1 MCERRQVPYRQL
13 IGLRRWT
20 VPDSLPTLACLQ
32 SGKPS
37 TVLLPVSK
45 FDRMSHEDLSKH
57 TPFMRQYLSA
67 KAEHP
72 DVLLFFRMGDFYE
85 LFFDDARKAARLLDI
100 TLTQRGQ
107 SGGAPIPMAGV
118 PYHAAENYLARLVR
132 LGESVAICEQIGDPA
147 LAKGIVERKVIRI
160 VTPGTVTDAAL
171 LEERRD
177 NLLLAIAAGAHGA
190 YGLAWVDLSSG
201 RFLLSEVPNGEAL
214 AAELARLQPAETLID
229 ENVVWPKLVI
239 ALPGLRK
246 RPPWHFDGD
255 AATRELNRFFGTRDL
270 GGFGVDGMPL
280 AIAAAGCL
288 LGYVEETQKSALPH
302 VTGMAVESASETI
315 ALDAATRRNL
325 EIDTHPSGRT
335 EHTLLGVLDE
345 TVTPMGAR
353 LLRRWLNRP
362 LRSREQLCHRH
373 QAIGMLM
380 DGRHYEGLR
389 EVLRGIGDL
398 ERILARVALRSAR
411 PRDLSTLRDG
421 LAAAPGI
428 GALILDREDQKA
440 AIHGR
445 TLQQELSPLLCAL
458 VERIGDHADT
468 AALLARAI
476 VEQPP
481 VLQRDGGVVAD
492 GYDAELD
499 ELRRLSTHADQYL
512 VELEEREKA
521 ASGISTL
528 KVGYNRVHGYYI
540 EISKGQSD
548 KAPTH
553 YTRRQTTKNAERY
566 ITEELKT
573 FEDKVLSAKERSLM
587 RERALYETLLDTLT
601 AKLEP
606 LKVAATAMAELD
618 VLGTL
623 AERAEA
629 LDWSAPEL
637 TDEPGIAIERGRHPV
652 VEKVRDEPFEPNDLR
667 LDDTRRMLVIT
678 GPNMGGKS
686 TYMRQNALIV
696 LLAHIGSYVPA
707 ASAVIGPIDR
717 IFTRIGAGDDL
728 SRGQSTFMVEMS
740 ETANILHNATADS
753 LVLMDEVGRG
763 TSTYDGLSLAR
774 AAAVHLARSS
784 RAYTLFATHYFEL
797 TELATEIPAI
807 ANVHL
812 DAVEY
817 GEQLVFM
824 HAVKDGPANR
834 SFGLQVAALAGLPK
848 SVIADAKRTLAE
860 LERGMHQ
867 HAGKPVAEN
876 SPQLGLFAPAQPSVV
891 ERALETIDP
900 DALTPREA
908 LEALYRLKSL
918 D

>member
-1 MCERRQVPYRQL
+1 MNQ
-13 IGLRRWT
+13 
-20 VPDSLPTLACLQ
+20 D
-32 SGKPS
+32 
-37 TVLLPVSK
+37 
-45 FDRMSHEDLSKH
+45 DLTKH

-85 LFFDDARKAARLLDI
+85 LFYDDARKAARLLDI

-118 PYHAAENYLARLVR
+118 PYHAVENYLARLVR
-132 LGESVAICEQIGDPA
+132 LGESVAICEQMGDPA
-147 LAKGIVERKVIRI
+147 LAKGIVERKVVRI

-201 RFLLSEVPNGEAL
+201 RFLLSEVPNAEAL
-214 AAELARLQPAETLID
+214 AAELARLQPAETLVGED
-229 ENVVWPKLVI
+229 VAWPKLVS

-255 AATRELNRFFGTRDL
+255 AAKRELNRFFGTRDL
-270 GGFGVDGMPL
+270 GGFGVDKLPL
-280 AIAAAGCL
+280 AVAAAGCL

-302 VTGMAVESASETI
+302 LTGMAVESASETI

-325 EIDTHPSGRT
+325 ELDTHPSGRT

-353 LLRRWLNRP
+353 LLRRWLTRP
-362 LRSREQLCHRH
+362 LRARDLLRQRH
-373 QAIGMLM
+373 QAIGTLI
-380 DGRHYEGLR
+380 DSRRCEPLR
-389 EVLRGIGDL
+389 ETLRGIGDL

-421 LAAAPGI
+421 LLAAPE
-428 GALILDREDQKA
+428 LRTRVKDLD
-440 AIHGR
+440 
-445 TLQQELSPLLCAL
+445 SPLLHTL
-458 VERIGDHADT
+458 VERIGDHADS

-476 VEQPP
+476 VRQPP
-481 VLQRDGGVVAD
+481 VLQRDGGVIAD

-521 ASGISTL
+521 ASGITTL

-540 EISKGQSD
+540 EITKAQSD

-587 RERALYETLLDTLT
+587 RERALYEALLDTLT
-601 AKLEP
+601 EKLEP
-606 LKVAATAMAELD
+606 LKTAAAAMAELD
-618 VLGTL
+618 VLATL

-629 LDWSAPEL
+629 LDWSAPQL

-652 VEKVRDEPFEPNDLR
+652 VEKVRDEPFEPNDLK

-707 ASAVIGPIDR
+707 ASAVIGPVDR

-774 AAAVHLARSS
+774 AAAVHLARNS

-797 TELATEIPAI
+797 TELANEFAAI

-824 HAVKDGPANR
+824 HAVKEGPANR

-848 SVIADAKRTLAE
+848 SVIADARRTLAE

-867 HAGKPVAEN
+867 HASTPAPAAES
-876 SPQLGLFAPAQPSVV
+876 SPQLGLFAPAQPSAA
-891 ERALETIDP
+891 ERALEQIDP

-908 LEALYRLKSL
+908 LEALYRLKQL
-918 D
+918 G

>member
-1 MCERRQVPYRQL
+1 MAAQDFE
-13 IGLRRWT
+13 
-20 VPDSLPTLACLQ
+20 S
-32 SGKPS
+32 
-37 TVLLPVSK
+37 
-45 FDRMSHEDLSKH
+45 H
-57 TPFMRQYLSA
+57 TPFMRQYLAA

-85 LFFDDARKAARLLDI
+85 LFYDDARKAARLLDI

-107 SGGAPIPMAGV
+107 SAGQPIAMAGV

-147 LAKGIVERKVIRI
+147 TSKGPVERKVVRI

-177 NLLLAIAAGAHGA
+177 NLLMAIAAGATGA

-201 RFLLSEVPNGEAL
+201 RFLLSEVPTAESL
-214 AAELARLQPAETLID
+214 AAELARLQPAETLVAED
-229 ENVVWPKLVI
+229 VVWPKLVSG
-239 ALPGLRK
+239 LPGLRK

-255 AATRELNRFFGTRDL
+255 AARRELNRFFGTRDL
-270 GGFGVDGMPL
+270 GGFGVDKLPL
-280 AIAAAGCL
+280 AVAAAGCL

-302 VTGMAVESASETI
+302 LSGMAVESAGDTI

-325 EIDTHPSGRT
+325 ELDTHPSGRT
-335 EHTLLGVLDE
+335 EHTMLGVLDE
-345 TVTPMGAR
+345 SVTPMGAR

-362 LRSREQLCHRH
+362 LRSRDLLRGRH
-373 QAIGMLM
+373 QAIGTLI
-380 DGRHYEGLR
+380 DSRLHETLR
-389 EVLRGIGDL
+389 EQLRGIGDL

-421 LAAAPGI
+421 LAAAPSI
-428 GALILDREDQKA
+428 ASAIFPHREDQKA
-440 AIHGR
+440 AIHGG
-445 TLQQELSPLLCAL
+445 TLEKELSPLLAEL
-458 VERIGDHADT
+458 VARIGDHADT
-468 AALLARAI
+468 AALLARA
-476 VEQPP
+476 VVPQPP
-481 VLQRDGGVVAD
+481 VLQRDGGVIAD

-499 ELRRLSTHADQYL
+499 ELRRLATHADQYL

-521 ASGISTL
+521 ASGINTL

-540 EISKGQSD
+540 EISKGQAD

-587 RERALYETLLDTLT
+587 RERALYEALLDTLI
-601 AKLEP
+601 AQLEP
-606 LKVAATAMAELD
+606 LKNAASAMAELD
-618 VLGTL
+618 VIATL
-623 AERAEA
+623 AERATT

-637 TDEPGIAIERGRHPV
+637 SDTPGIAIERGRHPV
-652 VEKVRDEPFEPNDLR
+652 VEKVREEPFEPNDLA
-667 LDDTRRMLVIT
+667 LDDNRRMLVIT

-707 ASAVIGPIDR
+707 SRAVIGPIDR

-740 ETANILHNATADS
+740 ETANILHNATEHS

-763 TSTYDGLSLAR
+763 TSTYDGLALAR
-774 AAAVHLARSS
+774 AAAVHLAASS
-784 RAYTLFATHYFEL
+784 RSYTLFATHYFEL
-797 TELATEIPAI
+797 TELANEYASI

-824 HAVKDGPANR
+824 HAVKEGPANR

-848 SVIADAKRTLAE
+848 SVIADARRTLAE
-860 LERGMHQ
+860 LERGMYQ
-867 HAGKPVAEN
+867 QASSATSKAPAQE
-876 SPQLGLFAPAQPSVV
+876 SPQLGLFAAAPSVV
-891 ERALETIDP
+891 ERALEGIDP
-900 DALTPREA
+900 DTLSPREA

-918 D
+918 A

>member
-1 MCERRQVPYRQL
+1 
-13 IGLRRWT
+13 
-20 VPDSLPTLACLQ
+20 
-32 SGKPS
+32 
-37 TVLLPVSK
+37 
-45 FDRMSHEDLSKH
+45 MSHDDLASH
-57 TPFMRQYLSA
+57 TPFMRQYLGA

-85 LFFDDARKAARLLDI
+85 LFYDDARKAARLLDI

-107 SGGAPIPMAGV
+107 SAGAPIPMAGV
-118 PYHAAENYLARLVR
+118 PYHAVENYLARLVR
-132 LGESVAICEQIGDPA
+132 LGESVAICEQMGDPA
-147 LAKGIVERKVIRI
+147 LAKGIVERKVVRI
-160 VTPGTVTDAAL
+160 ITPGTVTDAAL
-171 LEERRD
+171 LEDRRD
-177 NLLLAIAAGAHGA
+177 NLLLAIAAGPNAA

-201 RFLLSEVPNGEAL
+201 RFLLSEVPNADAL
-214 AAELARLQPAETLID
+214 AAELARLQPAETLVGED
-229 ENVVWPKLVI
+229 VAWPKLVST
-239 ALPGLRK
+239 LPGLRK
-246 RPPWHFDGD
+246 RPPWHFDAD
-255 AATRELNRFFGTRDL
+255 AARRVLNRFFGTRDL
-270 GGFGVDGMPL
+270 GGFGVEGMPL
-280 AIAAAGCL
+280 ATAAAGCL

-302 VTGMAVESASETI
+302 LTGMAVESASETI

-325 EIDTHPSGRT
+325 ELDTHPSGRT
-335 EHTLLGVLDE
+335 EHSVLGVLDE

-353 LLRRWLNRP
+353 ALRRWLTRP
-362 LRSREQLCHRH
+362 LRSRPVLRRRH
-373 QAIGMLM
+373 QAIGMLI
-380 DGRHYEGLR
+380 DQRRYEALR
-389 EVLRGIGDL
+389 EQLRAIGDL

-421 LAAAPGI
+421 LAAAPSVARAI
-428 GALILDREDQKA
+428 FPDRTDQDAGAISPDREDQTGA
-440 AIHGR
+440 VRGR
-445 TLQQELSPLLCAL
+445 TLQQELSPLLHTL
-458 VERIGDHADT
+458 VESMGDHADT
-468 AALLARAI
+468 AALLARA
-476 VEQPP
+476 VVGQPP
-481 VLQRDGGVVAD
+481 VLQRDGGVIAD

-540 EISKGQSD
+540 EISKTQSD

-587 RERALYETLLDTLT
+587 RERVLYEALLDTLT
-601 AKLEP
+601 ERLEA
-606 LKVAATAMAELD
+606 LKAASSAIAALD
-618 VLGTL
+618 VLATL

-629 LDWSAPEL
+629 LDWNAPEL
-637 TDEPGIAIERGRHPV
+637 SDEPGITIERGRHPV

-667 LDDTRRMLVIT
+667 LDDARRMLVIT

-707 ASAVIGPIDR
+707 SRAVIGPIDR

-774 AAAVHLARSS
+774 AAAVHLARQC

-797 TELATEIPAI
+797 TELAGEFPAI
-807 ANVHL
+807 GNVHL
-812 DAVEY
+812 DAVELHDKQR

-848 SVIADAKRTLAE
+848 SVIADARRTLAE
-860 LERGMHQ
+860 LERGMHASGA
-867 HAGKPVAEN
+867 HHRAGAAE
-876 SPQLGLFAPAQPSVV
+876 SPQLGLFTQPRPSAV
-891 ERALETIDP
+891 EQALEQMDP
-900 DALTPREA
+900 DTLTPREA
-908 LEALYRLKSL
+908 LESLYRLKQLSSPA
-918 D
+918 

>member
-1 MCERRQVPYRQL
+1 
-13 IGLRRWT
+13 
-20 VPDSLPTLACLQ
+20 
-32 SGKPS
+32 
-37 TVLLPVSK
+37 
-45 FDRMSHEDLSKH
+45 MSHDDLSLH
-57 TPFMRQYLSA
+57 TPLMRQYLTA
-67 KAEHP
+67 KAAHP

-85 LFFDDARKAARLLDI
+85 LFYDDARKAARLLDI

-107 SGGAPIPMAGV
+107 SAGAPIPMAGV
-118 PYHAAENYLARLVR
+118 PYHAVENYLAKLVR

-147 LAKGIVERKVIRI
+147 LAKGIVERKVVRV

-177 NLLLAIAAGAHGA
+177 NLLLAISAGAKDG
-190 YGLAWVDLSSG
+190 YGLAWVDLSTG
-201 RFLLSEVPNGEAL
+201 RFLLSEVPHAEAL
-214 AAELARLQPAETLID
+214 AAELARLQPAETLVD
-229 ENVVWPKLVI
+229 ESVAWPKLV
-239 ALPGLRK
+239 ATLPGLRK
-246 RPPWHFDGD
+246 RPPWHFESD
-255 AATRELNRFFGTRDL
+255 AARRELNRFFGTRDL
-270 GGFGVDGMPL
+270 GGFGVDGLPL
-280 AIAAAGCL
+280 AIGAAGCL

-302 VTGMAVESASETI
+302 LSGMAVESASETI

-325 EIDTHPSGRT
+325 ELDTHPSGRT

-362 LRSREQLCHRH
+362 LRSREVLRARH
-373 QAIGMLM
+373 QAIGALI
-380 DGRHYEGLR
+380 DNRQYEALR
-389 EVLRGIGDL
+389 EQLRGIGDL

-421 LAAAPGI
+421 LLAAPCINALIHEREDQEAGVI
-428 GALILDREDQKA
+428 GAIIPDREDQQA
-440 AIHGR
+440 AILGR
-445 TLQQELSPLLCAL
+445 TFREASPLLANL
-458 VERIGDHADT
+458 VKRIGDHAET
-468 AALLARAI
+468 ATLLQRAI

-481 VLQRDGGVVAD
+481 VLQRDGGVIND

-521 ASGISTL
+521 ASGIPTL

-540 EISKGQSD
+540 EISKAQSD
-548 KAPTH
+548 RAPTH

-566 ITEELKT
+566 ITEELKQ

-587 RERALYETLLDTLT
+587 RERALYEALLDTLT
-601 AKLEP
+601 EKLEP
-606 LKVAATAMAELD
+606 LKQAAAAIAELD
-618 VLGTL
+618 VLATL
-623 AERAEA
+623 AERAET
-629 LDWSAPEL
+629 LDWTAPQL
-637 TDEPGIAIERGRHPV
+637 ADEPGIAIERGRHPV
-652 VEKVRDEPFEPNDLR
+652 VEKVREEPFEPNDLA
-667 LDDTRRMLVIT
+667 LDDARRMLVIT

-707 ASAVIGPIDR
+707 SRAVVGPIDR

-740 ETANILHNATADS
+740 ETANILHNATALS

-763 TSTYDGLSLAR
+763 TSTYDGLALAR
-774 AAAVHLARSS
+774 AAAVHLAATS
-784 RAYTLFATHYFEL
+784 RAFTLFATHYFEL
-797 TELATEIPAI
+797 TELANEYPAI

-812 DAVEY
+812 DAVELHDQKR

-824 HAVKDGPANR
+824 HAVKEGPANR

-848 SVIADAKRTLAE
+848 AVIADARRTLAE
-860 LERGMHQ
+860 LERGMHA
-867 HAGKPVAEN
+867 HASAPAPAIDA
-876 SPQLGLFAPAQPSVV
+876 SPQLGLFAPPAPSAV
-891 ERALETIDP
+891 EHALDAIEP
-900 DALTPREA
+900 DALSPRDA
-908 LEALYRLKSL
+908 LEALYRLKGL
-918 D
+918 R

>member
-1 MCERRQVPYRQL
+1 
-13 IGLRRWT
+13 
-20 VPDSLPTLACLQ
+20 
-32 SGKPS
+32 
-37 TVLLPVSK
+37 
-45 FDRMSHEDLSKH
+45 MSHDDHAKH

-85 LFFDDARKAARLLDI
+85 LFYDDARKAARLLDI

-107 SGGAPIPMAGV
+107 SAGAPIPMAGV

-132 LGESVAICEQIGDPA
+132 LGESVAICEQMGDPA
-147 LAKGIVERKVIRI
+147 LAKGIVERKVVRV

-177 NLLLAIAAGAHGA
+177 NLLLAIAAGPHGG

-201 RFLLSEVPNGEAL
+201 RFLLSEVPNAEAL
-214 AAELARLQPAETLID
+214 AAELARLQPAETLVGED
-229 ENVVWPKLVI
+229 MAWPKMVST
-239 ALPGLRK
+239 LPGLRK
-246 RPPWHFDGD
+246 RPPWHFDCD
-255 AATRELNRFFGTRDL
+255 AAGRELNRFFGTHDL
-270 GGFGVDGMPL
+270 GGFGVDKLPL
-280 AIAAAGCL
+280 AVAAAGCL

-302 VTGMAVESASETI
+302 LTGMAVESASETI

-325 EIDTHPSGRT
+325 ELDTHPSGRT

-353 LLRRWLNRP
+353 LLRRWLTRP
-362 LRSREQLCHRH
+362 LRSRNVLGRRH
-373 QAIGMLM
+373 QAIGTLI
-380 DGRHYEGLR
+380 DSRRHASLR
-389 EVLRGIGDL
+389 EQLRGIGDL

-411 PRDLSTLRDG
+411 PRDLSTLRDSLVIASALFHDREDQEAG
-421 LAAAPGI
+421 VT
-428 GALILDREDQKA
+428 GAIIPDREDQKA
-440 AIHGR
+440 AILGR
-445 TLQQELSPLLCAL
+445 TFRGASPLLDDL

-492 GYDAELD
+492 GYDTELD

-540 EISKGQSD
+540 EISRAQSD

-566 ITEELKT
+566 ITEELKA

-587 RERALYETLLDTLT
+587 RERALYEALLDTLT
-601 AKLEP
+601 ERLEP
-606 LKVAATAMAELD
+606 LKAAAAAMAELD
-618 VLGTL
+618 VLAAL

-629 LDWSAPEL
+629 LDWNAPQL

-652 VEKVRDEPFEPNDLR
+652 VEKVRDEPFEPNDLK
-667 LDDTRRMLVIT
+667 LDDNRRMLVIT

-774 AAAVHLARSS
+774 AAAVHLARHC

-797 TELATEIPAI
+797 TELAGEFPMI

-812 DAVEY
+812 DAVELHDQKR

-848 SVIADAKRTLAE
+848 SVIADAKRTLVE

-867 HAGKPVAEN
+867 HASAVPSAEA
-876 SPQLGLFAPAQPSVV
+876 SPQLGLFAPAQPSAAQR
-891 ERALETIDP
+891 ELELIDP
-900 DALTPREA
+900 DTLTPREA
-908 LEALYRLKSL
+908 LDVLYRLKSL

>member
-1 MCERRQVPYRQL
+1 
-13 IGLRRWT
+13 
-20 VPDSLPTLACLQ
+20 
-32 SGKPS
+32 
-37 TVLLPVSK
+37 
-45 FDRMSHEDLSKH
+45 MSHDDLTKH

-72 DVLLFFRMGDFYE
+72 EVLLFFRMGDFYE
-85 LFFDDARKAARLLDI
+85 LFYDDARKAARLLDI

-118 PYHAAENYLARLVR
+118 PYHAVENYLARLVR

-147 LAKGIVERKVIRI
+147 LAKGIVERKVVRI

-177 NLLLAIAAGAHGA
+177 NLLLAIATGANGA

-201 RFLLSEVPNGEAL
+201 RFLLSEVPHAEAL
-214 AAELARLQPAETLID
+214 AAELARLQPAETLVD
-229 ENVVWPKLVI
+229 ESVVWPKFVGS
-239 ALPGLRK
+239 LPGLRK

-255 AATRELNRFFGTRDL
+255 AAKRELNRFFGTRDL
-270 GGFGVDGMPL
+270 GGFGVDKLPL
-280 AIAAAGCL
+280 ATAAAGCL

-302 VTGMAVESASETI
+302 LTGMAVESASETI

-325 EIDTHPSGRT
+325 ELDTHPSGRT

-345 TVTPMGAR
+345 SVTPMGAR

-362 LRSREQLCHRH
+362 LRSRELLRQRH
-373 QAIGMLM
+373 QAIGALI
-380 DGRHYEGLR
+380 DSTLINSRRYESLR
-389 EVLRGIGDL
+389 EQLRGIGDL

-421 LAAAPGI
+421 LAAAPMLREQI
-428 GALILDREDQKA
+428 ASLD
-440 AIHGR
+440 
-445 TLQQELSPLLCAL
+445 SPLLHAL
-458 VERIGDHADT
+458 VERIGDHADN

-476 VEQPP
+476 VAQPP

-492 GYDAELD
+492 GYDTELD

-540 EISKGQSD
+540 EITRAQSD
-548 KAPTH
+548 KAPAH

-587 RERALYETLLDTLT
+587 RERALYEALLDTLT
-601 AKLEP
+601 EKLEA
-606 LKVAATAMAELD
+606 LKAAAAAMAELD
-618 VLGTL
+618 VLATL

-652 VEKVRDEPFEPNDLR
+652 VEKVRDEPFEPNDLV
-667 LDDTRRMLVIT
+667 LDDGRRMLVIT

-707 ASAVIGPIDR
+707 RRAAIGPIDR

-740 ETANILHNATADS
+740 ETANILHNATEHS

-797 TELATEIPAI
+797 TELAGEFPTI

-812 DAVEY
+812 DAVELHDQKR

-824 HAVKDGPANR
+824 HAVKEGPANR

-860 LERGMHQ
+860 LERGMHA
-867 HAGKPVAEN
+867 HAGAPAPATTES
-876 SPQLGLFAPAQPSVV
+876 SPQWGLFAPTPSSAV
-891 ERALETIDP
+891 ERALDGIDP

-918 D
+918 G

>member
-1 MCERRQVPYRQL
+1 MNQDEL
-13 IGLRRWT
+13 
-20 VPDSLPTLACLQ
+20 SL
-32 SGKPS
+32 
-37 TVLLPVSK
+37 
-45 FDRMSHEDLSKH
+45 H
-57 TPFMRQYLSA
+57 TPLMRQYLAA
-67 KAEHP
+67 KAAHP

-85 LFFDDARKAARLLDI
+85 LFYEDARKAARLLDI

-107 SGGAPIPMAGV
+107 SAGQPIPMAGV
-118 PYHAAENYLARLVR
+118 PYHAVENYLAKLVR

-147 LAKGIVERKVIRI
+147 LAKGPVERKVVRI

-177 NLLLAIAAGAHGA
+177 NLLLAIAAGAQGS

-201 RFLLSEVPNGEAL
+201 RFLLSEVPGAETL
-214 AAELARLQPAETLID
+214 AAELARLQPAETLVGED
-229 ENVVWPKLVI
+229 VAWPKLVSS
-239 ALPGLRK
+239 LPGLRK
-246 RPPWHFDGD
+246 RPPWHFDSD
-255 AATRELNRFFGTRDL
+255 AARRELNRFFGTRDL
-270 GGFGVDGMPL
+270 SGFGVDKLPL

-302 VTGMAVESASETI
+302 LSGMSVESASETI

-325 EIDTHPSGRT
+325 ELDTHPSGRI

-362 LRSREQLCHRH
+362 LRERDTLRRRH
-373 QAIGMLM
+373 QAIGALIETR
-380 DGRHYEGLR
+380 RHETLR
-389 EVLRGIGDL
+389 EQLRGIGDL
-398 ERILARVALRSAR
+398 ERILARIALRSAR

-421 LAAAPGI
+421 LAAAP
-428 GALILDREDQKA
+428 IL
-440 AIHGR
+440 R
-445 TLQQELSPLLCAL
+445 TSISLLDSPLLHDL
-458 VERIGDHADT
+458 VNGIGDHGATAD
-468 AALLARAI
+468 LLKRHI

-481 VLQRDGGVVAD
+481 VLLRDGGIIAD

-499 ELRRLSTHADQYL
+499 ELRRLATHADQYL
-512 VELEEREKA
+512 VELEEREKV
-521 ASGISTL
+521 ASGIPTL

-540 EISKGQSD
+540 EISKAQSD

-587 RERALYETLLDTLT
+587 RERALYESLLDTLT
-601 AKLEP
+601 EQLEP
-606 LKVAATAMAELD
+606 LKHAAASMAELD
-618 VLGTL
+618 VLCTL

-629 LDWSAPEL
+629 LDWSAPQL
-637 TDEPGIAIERGRHPV
+637 SDESGLLIERGRHPV
-652 VEKVRDEPFEPNDLR
+652 VEKVRDEPFEPNDLV
-667 LDDTRRMLVIT
+667 LDDHRRMLVIT

-686 TYMRQNALIV
+686 TYMRQNALIA

-707 ASAVIGPIDR
+707 SRAVIGPIDR

-740 ETANILHNATADS
+740 ETANILHNATSQS

-763 TSTYDGLSLAR
+763 TSTYDGLALAR
-774 AAAVHLARSS
+774 AAAVHLAANSK
-784 RAYTLFATHYFEL
+784 AYTLFATHYFEL
-797 TELATEIPAI
+797 TELAAEYPSI

-817 GEQLVFM
+817 GDQLVFM
-824 HAVKDGPANR
+824 HAVKEGPANR

-848 SVIADAKRTLAE
+848 SVIADARKTLAQ
-860 LERGMHQ
+860 LENDMHGHTVKPSLQ
-867 HAGKPVAEN
+867 HEP
-876 SPQLGLFAPAQPSVV
+876 SPQLGLFAPPEPSAA
-891 ERALETIDP
+891 ERALNDVDP

-908 LEALYRLKSL
+908 LDVLYRLKAL
-918 D
+918 V

>member
-1 MCERRQVPYRQL
+1 MNQA
-13 IGLRRWT
+13 
-20 VPDSLPTLACLQ
+20 D
-32 SGKPS
+32 
-37 TVLLPVSK
+37 PVQ
-45 FDRMSHEDLSKH
+45 H
-57 TPFMRQYLSA
+57 TPFMRQYLAA

-72 DVLLFFRMGDFYE
+72 EVLLFFRMGDFYE
-85 LFFDDARKAARLLDI
+85 LFYDDARKAARLLDI

-107 SGGAPIPMAGV
+107 SAGAPIPMAGV

-147 LAKGIVERKVIRI
+147 LAKGIVERKVVRI
-160 VTPGTVTDAAL
+160 ITPGTVTDAAL
-171 LEERRD
+171 LEDRRD
-177 NLLLAIAAGAHGA
+177 NLLLAIAAGPGGA
-190 YGLAWVDLSSG
+190 YGLAWVDLCSG
-201 RFLLSEVPNGEAL
+201 RFLLSEVPHTEAL
-214 AAELARLQPAETLID
+214 AAELARLQPAETLVGED
-229 ENVVWPKLVI
+229 VAWPKLVSN
-239 ALPGLRK
+239 LPGLRK
-246 RPPWHFDGD
+246 RPPWHFDAD
-255 AATRELNRFFGTRDL
+255 AARRELNRFFGTRDL
-270 GGFGVDGMPL
+270 GGFGVDNLPL

-302 VTGMAVESASETI
+302 LTGMAVESASETI

-325 EIDTHPSGRT
+325 ELDTHPSGRT

-362 LRSREQLCHRH
+362 LRSRELLRHRH
-373 QAIGMLM
+373 QAIGTLI
-380 DGRHYEGLR
+380 DNRSYDSLR
-389 EVLRGIGDL
+389 ERLRGIGDL

-421 LAAAPGI
+421 LAAAHVI
-428 GALILDREDQKA
+428 GAIILDRENQEA
-440 AIHGR
+440 AVHGRTPDTSSAIIPDREHQEAAVHGR
-445 TLQQELSPLLCAL
+445 TLQHELSPLLGDL
-458 VERIGDHADT
+458 VDRIGDHAET
-468 AALLARAI
+468 VGLLTRAI

-481 VLQRDGGVVAD
+481 VLLRDGGVIAD

-521 ASGISTL
+521 ASGIGTL

-548 KAPTH
+548 KAPAH

-601 AKLEP
+601 GKLEA
-606 LKVAATAMAELD
+606 LKDAATAIAELD
-618 VLGTL
+618 VLANL
-623 AERAEA
+623 AERAQA

-637 TDEPGIAIERGRHPV
+637 ADEAGIHIERGRHPV

-667 LDDTRRMLVIT
+667 LADDRRMLVIT

-707 ASAVIGPIDR
+707 ARAVIGPIDR

-740 ETANILHNATADS
+740 ETANILHNATEHS

-774 AAAVHLARSS
+774 AAAVHLATSS
-784 RAYTLFATHYFEL
+784 RAWTLFATHYFEL
-797 TELATEIPAI
+797 TELAGEFPTI

-812 DAVEY
+812 DAVEFHDQKR

-860 LERGMHQ
+860 LERGMQQ
-867 HAGKPVAEN
+867 HAHAVRPVAES
-876 SPQLGLFAPAQPSVV
+876 SPQLGLFTPSTPSAV
-891 ERALETIDP
+891 ERALEQIDP
-900 DALTPREA
+900 DALSPREA
-908 LEALYRLKSL
+908 LEALYRLKQL
-918 D
+918 R